1 LHHIGAGRTSRE
13 DLIDLD
19 FFLKL
24 LSLELSGLGDLD
36 HDARMDLIDE

>member
-1 LHHIGAGRTSRE
+1 MPRG

-24 LSLELSGLGDLD
+24 LSLHLPRVGDLD